1 MTTLTGSALLA
12 LTLVHGALD
21 SEQVWIAAHVDDDWN
36 IQQWGVDEEVAARR
50 LARWVDFQA
59 AASILEAV
67 NPRTG

>member
-1 MTTLTGSALLA
+1 LLA
-12 LTLVHGALD
+12 LTLVRGALD

-59 AASILEAV
+59 AASILAAV
-67 NPRTG
+67 NPGA